1 MSAIPPWLKFAIG
14 GVVALAA
21 GWVAYERLYAS
32 PVRERVE
39 AIKEAKS
46 AAQRLDEQLDEAA
59 AIRRGLRAIAST
71 TLGKKEDLAIA
82 RFRDGLTAIAE
93 RNGLT
98 GLVVSSGP
106 PTMVPNPALRERIS
120 TAFKN
125 RLRARRGDFAVI
137 HGRLKASG
145 PLESALRTLAVVQA
159 QPWAHRVSGFS
170 MVPVGK
176 DREWVELQI
185 DVSTMFVSDLAPG
198 DGEPLP
204 TDPSPG
210 HESVW
215 RTVASKNMFRNPP
228 PRESAPARVVEVSA
242 GPEKKPPVR
251 DPVASLGEWRVAGLI
266 ATGSRCEVTL
276 LNTRTGERLTVTA
289 GGATSGA
296 TLLWS
301 DGEVAVF
308 EIGGVEYEF
317 LPGQT
322 LAERRPARGRAGSST
337 LGD

>member
-1 MSAIPPWLKFAIG
+1 MIPRWVKFVIG
-14 GVVALAA
+14 AAGMLAA

-32 PVRERVE
+32 PVRERRE
-39 AIKEAKS
+39 AIEEAIS
-46 AAQRLDEQLDEAA
+46 AARRLDEQLDEAS
-59 AIRRGLRAIAST
+59 AIRRGLRTIGAT

-106 PTMVPNPALRERIS
+106 PTMVPNPALRERLS

-125 RLRARRGDFAVI
+125 KLRARRGDFAVI

-176 DREWVELQI
+176 DREWVELQV
-185 DVSTMFVSDLAPG
+185 DVSTIFVSDLAPG

-204 TDPSPG
+204 TDPAPG
-210 HESVW
+210 LESVW
-215 RTVASKNMFRNPP
+215 RAVASKNMFRHPP
-228 PRESAPARVVEVSA
+228 PRESTAAPVVEVA
-242 GPEKKPPVR
+242 AAPPAKPPAR
-251 DPVASLGEWRVAGLI
+251 DLLASQGDWRVAGLVVS
-266 ATGSRCEVTL
+266 GSRCEVTL
-276 LNTRTGERLTVTA
+276 MNTRSGERVMVSP
-289 GGATSGA
+289 GGSTSGA
-296 TLLWS
+296 TLVGS
-301 DGEVAVF
+301 DGERAVF
-308 EIGGVEYEF
+308 LIDGAEFEF

-322 LAERRPARGRAGSST
+322 LAERRPARGRAGAST
-337 LGD
+337 LGG